1 MKIFS
6 RLSAITGFVL
16 IGVYLTFMLFS
27 LALFPTAYSPMK
39 NWLSDLGNSSL
50 NPTGAIL
57 YNLGCIFTAILE
69 FPFMMGLSTW
79 NLEKKWQKIMLRIGQ
94 VSGCIAGFCLI
105 MTGIFSED
113 FMSLHMIWSAINVIA
128 LCYFTT
134 FVSVA
139 LIIHSKFWRPVAIV
153 GLTVATIDMVFG
165 LGINIFIMEWLAI
178 FGTLLFVGLLAANML
193 KIKKNHDDQ

>member
-1 MKIFS
+1 MKMLS
-6 RLSAITGFVL
+6 RLSTITGFGL
-16 IGVYLTFMLFS
+16 IGIYLTLMLVS
-27 LALFPTAYSPMK
+27 LTLYPTAYSPMT

-50 NPTGAIL
+50 NPRGAIL
-57 YNLGCIFTAILE
+57 YNLGCILTAILE
-69 FPFMMGLSTW
+69 FPFMIGLSAW

-105 MTGIFSED
+105 MTGVYSED

-139 LIIHSKFWRPVAIV
+139 LIVNSKFWKPAGFI
-153 GLTVATIDMVFG
+153 GFGIATIDMIFG

-178 FGTLLFVGLLAANML
+178 FGTILFVGLLAANML
-193 KIKKNHDDQ
+193 KIKKNNDDQ